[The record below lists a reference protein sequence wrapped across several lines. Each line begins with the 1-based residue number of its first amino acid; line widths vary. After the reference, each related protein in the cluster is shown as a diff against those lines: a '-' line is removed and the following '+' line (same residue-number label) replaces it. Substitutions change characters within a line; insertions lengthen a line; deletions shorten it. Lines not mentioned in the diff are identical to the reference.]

1 MFVFISKPL
10 NLADS
15 NKVPKSRKRK
25 VFVVFCKHVLRLEP
39 HLQIILN
46 MCSYRFVF
54 DPASVPR
61 PAPVVVPV
69 ECNLDVMHFFW
80 R

>member
-1 MFVFISKPL
+1 MFVFFRKSL

-25 VFVVFCKHVLRLEP
+25 VFVVFCKQVLRLEP

-46 MCSYRFVF
+46 MCSYSFVL
-54 DPASVPR
+54 DLASMPGS
-61 PAPVVVPV
+61 PPVKIPS